1 MTDEKPITLAI
12 EKYAVEPETEK
23 TLIELFQPFLNKAEE
38 WKKEA
43 DLIQVT
49 DASQTLIMK
58 SAMELRLKL
67 KSSRGEIEKTRKRI
81 KEDTVKKAQAI
92 DGVSNFLKGLIEP
105 IEAHLQAQE
114 DFVEIQETNRKIALE
129 TKRKEELEP
138 IFTGS
143 LGAWNLKEMPDTD
156 FQQLV
161 EGIKAANKKRAD
173 DAETERLAALKKA
186 EDDRIQREKELK
198 ELTDLKEA
206 NAKKD
211 KEIEE
216 SRTALAETKKE
227 VEAAKEEIAE
237 LQKEPEAKQLDWD
250 EIRTPVTRSFEPT
263 GFSGFSSG
271 LPWRE
276 EDLQKPDHSIPPSP
290 SKLEQTNEEILHWLQ
305 TNHAE
310 PQYSIY
316 AKAYTSVQVVEI
328 IQDFLETYKS

>member
-1 MTDEKPITLAI
+1 MTENNETPVIKLGI
-12 EKYAVEPETEK
+12 EKYQLEPETEK
-23 TLIELFQPFLNKAEE
+23 TLTELYQPYLVQAQE
-38 WKKEA
+38 WETAAK
-43 DLIQVT
+43 LIVVYNAT
-49 DASQTLIMK
+49 DVHLMK
-58 SAMELRLKL
+58 DARTMRLKL
-67 KSSRGEIEKTRKRI
+67 KEIRNNVEKTRKKL
-81 KEDTVKKAQAI
+81 KEDIVKNGKAI

-114 DFVEIQETNRKIALE
+114 DFVEIQETKRKISLE
-129 TKRKEELEP
+129 TKRKEELQP

-173 DAETERLAALKKA
+173 DAETERLAALQKAKDA
-186 EDDRIQREKELK
+186 EDERQKQLK
-198 ELTDLKEA
+198 ELAELKEA

-216 SRTALAETKKE
+216 ARKE

-237 LQKEPEAKQLDWD
+237 LQKDPEAKQLDWD
-250 EIRTPVTRSFEPT
+250 EISTPGTRSFEPT
-263 GFSGFSSG
+263 GFSIK
-271 LPWRE
+271 PTQE
-276 EDLQKPDHSIPPSP
+276 EISPSP

-316 AKAYTSVQVVEI
+316 DKAYTAVQVVEI